1 MTEPILNDN
10 WISINLNELVKCRN
24 DNVVKV
30 ELEEDEIDEIA
41 SDLRRLLTWDTLYG
55 MVDNAILEY
64 VGELETHYGE
74 IQPEPGREK
83 ELMRL
88 EKEAKER
95 KKYFEENFDLV
106 DLVAPAWT
114 IQVPMRKDR

>member
-95 KKYFEENFDLV
+95 KKYFEDNFDLV

>member
-1 MTEPILNDN
+1 MSAMYND
-10 WISINLNELVKCRN
+10 IIIKFNLNELVSIRS
-24 DNVVKV
+24 KV
-30 ELEEDEIDEIA
+30 LKLEMTEDDIDEVAIDA
-41 SDLRRLLTWDTLYG
+41 RIRLTWDTMYG
-55 MVDNAILEY
+55 MIDNLILEY
-64 VGELETHYGE
+64 MDEENPKKAHYGE

-95 KKYFEENFDLV
+95 KAYFEKNFELV

-114 IQVPMRKDR
+114 IQVPRRKT

>member
-1 MTEPILNDN
+1 MSAMYND
-10 WISINLNELVKCRN
+10 IKIEFNLNELVAIRA
-24 DNVVKV
+24 KV
-30 ELEEDEIDEIA
+30 LKLERTEDDIDEVAIDA
-41 SDLRRLLTWDTLYG
+41 RIRLTWDTMYG
-55 MVDNAILEY
+55 MIDDLILEY
-64 VGELETHYGE
+64 MDEENPKKAHYGE

-95 KKYFEENFDLV
+95 KAYFEKNFELV

-114 IQVPMRKDR
+114 IQVPRRKT

>member
-1 MTEPILNDN
+1 MSAMYND
-10 WISINLNELVKCRN
+10 IVIKFNLNELVSIRS
-24 DNVVKV
+24 KV
-30 ELEEDEIDEIA
+30 LKLEMTEDDIDEVAVDARI
-41 SDLRRLLTWDTLYG
+41 RLTWDTMYG
-55 MVDNAILEY
+55 MIDDLILEY
-64 VGELETHYGE
+64 MDEENPKKAHYGE

-95 KKYFEENFDLV
+95 KAYFEKNFELV

-114 IQVPMRKDR
+114 IQVPRRKT

>member
-1 MTEPILNDN
+1 MSAMYND
-10 WISINLNELVKCRN
+10 IIIKFNLNELVSIRS
-24 DNVVKV
+24 KV
-30 ELEEDEIDEIA
+30 LKLEMTEDDIDEVAIDA
-41 SDLRRLLTWDTLYG
+41 RIRLTWDTMYG
-55 MVDNAILEY
+55 MIDDLILEY
-64 VGELETHYGE
+64 MDEENPKKAHYGE

-95 KKYFEENFDLV
+95 KAYFEKNFELV

-114 IQVPMRKDR
+114 IQVPRRKT